1 MRKISVLTIV
11 GIFAL
16 SIAIAGC
23 GHLKK
28 QEFEKRVSAYQGA
41 QEQINTET
49 NTKITTLEQKVDQQ
63 GSELKVAVDA
73 AQKSADEAKAMAEQ
87 GDVDTLEAAKAE
99 DEKVR
104 QAAKQLAQ
112 EAGNKAQQF
121 AKEEDDK
128 IRQEARRLA
137 NAAQNRANSAADA
150 AEKATSAVAQ
160 MRGQVD
166 DLVKAKPILAAVV
179 NFRSGSSALNAK
191 AKETLDKAVDKI
203 NMYGGALI
211 KVKGHADG
219 NPVLGGKYG
228 SNWELSEARA
238 KAVIKYLEGKGV
250 TNTMEAIARAHTE
263 PIAPAF
269 TKAGRAEN
277 RRAEVIIYQSGSE
290 M

>member
-1 MRKISVLTIV
+1 MRKISVLTMV
-11 GIFAL
+11 GIFVL
-16 SIAIAGC
+16 SIAMAGC
-23 GHLKK
+23 GNLKRK
-28 QEFEKRVSAYQGA
+28 EFDKTFGDYQTS
-41 QEQINTET
+41 QEQIQAEV
-49 NTKITTLEQKVDQQ
+49 NTKVTTLEQKVDQQ
-63 GSELKVAVDA
+63 GSELKASVDA

-104 QAAKQLAQ
+104 QAAQRLAQ

-128 IRQEARRLA
+128 IRQDARRFA

-150 AEKATSAVAQ
+150 AEKANSAIAQ

-179 NFRSGSSALNAK
+179 NFRSGSAALTTK

-238 KAVIKYLEGKGV
+238 KSVIKYLEGKGV
-250 TNTMEAIARAHTE
+250 TNTMEVVARAHTE

-269 TKAGRAEN
+269 TKTGRAKN
-277 RRAEVIIYQSGSE
+277 RRAEVIIYQSGSD